1 MKRKKTIKNDSMKI
15 KKFSSLRLANHQTM
29 KEQFGKAFSYL
40 KESRNYIYA
49 IALVFVC
56 GLFIGFAYSDSFKFL
71 DEFLKQLISQIKGLN
86 LMDTILFI
94 FRNNTT
100 SAFFGLF
107 LGIVLGIFP
116 LLNTISNGIIL
127 GYVLKGV
134 WIDSGIAN
142 LWRILPHGI
151 FELPAIFIS
160 LALGLRLGMSIF
172 SKKSRKE
179 FFSRIKNSFIIFVM
193 VVLPLLLVAAIIE
206 GILIFLYK

>member
-1 MKRKKTIKNDSMKI
+1 MKAKKNETLRK
-15 KKFSSLRLANHQTM
+15 
-29 KEQFGKAFSYL
+29 QFGKAFAYL
-40 KESRNYIYA
+40 RESRNYICA

-71 DEFLKQLISQIKGLN
+71 DEFLKQLVSQIKGLN

-94 FRNNTT
+94 FRNNMT

-116 LLNTISNGIIL
+116 LLNVISNGIIL
-127 GYVLKGV
+127 GYVMKVV
-134 WIDSGIAN
+134 WLDSGVSEF
-142 LWRILPHGI
+142 WRILPHGV
-151 FELPAIFIS
+151 FELPAVFIS
-160 LALGLRLGMSIF
+160 LALGLKLGMSIF

-179 FFSRIKNSFIIFVM
+179 FFSRIKNSFIIFVI
-193 VVLPLLLVAAIIE
+193 VVLPLLLVAATIE